1 MRRDEVVAVLRQA
14 EVHRREIKRLQG
26 MVAPVDA
33 ALESLSDEE
42 RELLSLVVDRRQGQ
56 VERLCQRL
64 EVEPAT
70 VYRRRNKALKKLGER
85 LGMEN

>member
-14 EVHRREIKRLQG
+14 ESDRREIKRLQARL
-26 MVAPVDA
+26 APVDA

-42 RELLSLVVDRRQGQ
+42 RALLRLVVDRRQGQ
-56 VERLCQRL
+56 VERLCQTL

-70 VYRRRNKALKKLGER
+70 VYRRRNKALKQLGER
-85 LGMEN
+85 L

>member
-26 MVAPVDA
+26 LVAPVDA

-56 VERLCQRL
+56 VERLCQML

-70 VYRRRNKALKKLGER
+70 VYRRRNKALRKLGER
-85 LGMEN
+85 L